1 LAVIISEFYESQ
13 IEIKTLDKTQDEV
26 IIYSNTESKLK
37 EIMKELLITRE
48 NLSVFRQ
55 QGVPNEQMDEDRK
68 TVHKRLNETVFDE
81 DYVSEKVKEISVNYL
96 DGNGRLKQ
104 AMV

>member
-1 LAVIISEFYESQ
+1 MIISEFYESQ

-37 EIMKELLITRE
+37 EIMKELLTTRDQ
-48 NLSVFRQ
+48 LSAYRE
-55 QGVPNEQMDEDRK
+55 QGVQNDQLNEDRK

-81 DYVSEKVKEISVNYL
+81 DYVSEKVKELSVNYL
-96 DGNGRLKQ
+96 DVNGRLKQ

>member
-1 LAVIISEFYESQ
+1 MIISEFYESQ
-13 IEIKTLDKTQDEV
+13 IEVKTLDKTQDEV

-37 EIMKELLITRE
+37 QIMKELLTTRDQ
-48 NLSVFRQ
+48 LSAYRGIQ
-55 QGVPNEQMDEDRK
+55 NEQVKEDRK
-68 TVHKRLNETVFDE
+68 TLHKRLNETVFDE

>member
-1 LAVIISEFYESQ
+1 LE
-13 IEIKTLDKTQDEV
+13 KTQDEV

-37 EIMKELLITRE
+37 KIMKELLSTRE
-48 NLSVFRQ
+48 ELAGYQEMSNAHQ
-55 QGVPNEQMDEDRK
+55 QNEDRK

-81 DYVSEKVKEISVNYL
+81 DYVSEKVKELSVNYL